1 MKFSQVMVKEALERS
16 ALKLAVVCLSTLS
29 LIFSILLALDLSKE
43 PIVVER
49 ACESK
54 VLEISSSAQTKE
66 EIMSFVKDAVA
77 LRFDT
82 SASRDPSAFL
92 AQDLFVARTKEQ
104 EELKRGG
111 VDQRIIVR
119 SIRMDKDIFTVEADR
134 VVALGKAR
142 SAIPILLVARVSSK
156 GRSLT
161 NPYGLVL
168 TAVDQVKEA
177 KRDE

>member
-66 EIMSFVKDAVA
+66 EILSFVKDAVA
-77 LRFDT
+77 LRFD
-82 SASRDPSAFL
+82 SNASRDPSAFL
-92 AQDLFVARTKEQ
+92 AQDLFVARTKE
-104 EELKRGG
+104 
-111 VDQRIIVR
+111 
-119 SIRMDKDIFTVEADR
+119 
-134 VVALGKAR
+134 
-142 SAIPILLVARVSSK
+142 
-156 GRSLT
+156 
-161 NPYGLVL
+161 
-168 TAVDQVKEA
+168 
-177 KRDE
+177 